1 MWQKS
6 NIVSYRHFR
15 TGRRGLLVG
24 GLQLAFCGL
33 LSWRMHHLQVEKAE
47 SFRLVADENS
57 INLRLIPNQRGEIYD
72 RNGIK
77 LAGNDAS
84 FSVTMVAEKAGDD
97 VDVILELL
105 SALINLSTEDIE
117 RSKVELERS
126 PKFLPVTIADR
137 LERED
142 IEKISENAHML
153 PGINRAIAF
162 SRTYPLGEIFA
173 HVVGYVG
180 PVSSRDLE
188 VRKDPDPLLKIP
200 RFQIGKVGIERELE
214 TALRGKAGIK
224 KVEVNALGRE
234 MREIDRTEGSKGAN
248 LKLTLDTNLQA
259 YVRARLGKESAS
271 VVVMDC
277 KNGEILAICSSPA
290 YDPNKFVRGISFDD
304 YGTLRD
310 DNRRPL
316 ASKTVQ
322 DAYPPGSTFKMVT
335 ILAAL
340 EAGIINHREKIKC
353 NGYVEV
359 SNRKFHCWKR
369 DGHGSVDLV
378 KSLRE
383 SCDVYYYELAQQVG
397 IEKIAEVARIL
408 GLGQSFDI
416 QMSAVTSGIVPD
428 KLWKL
433 NARSREWVV
442 GDTVNTSIGQ
452 GYVLSSPLQL
462 AVMIAR
468 IATGNEISPKLIKS
482 INGVE
487 ADKEPHQLNVNK
499 NNLNLIRKALFEV
512 TNDKRGTAYDSRVLD
527 KNSQIIGKS
536 GTSQVRNI
544 SAVERTLGVL
554 ENKDLPWEQRDHAL
568 FVNYAPYDDPKIAVS
583 VVVEHGGSG
592 STVAAPI
599 ARDITL
605 QAIYGGTPPITAY
618 PIEDRAKIYNQQ
630 LELKKLMPKATKS
643 SKVQA

>member
-1 MWQKS
+1 MWHKS

-15 TGRRGLLVG
+15 TGRRGLLIG
-24 GLQLAFCGL
+24 GLQLGFCGL
-33 LSWRMHHLQVEKAE
+33 LAWRMHHLQIEKAE
-47 SFRLVADENS
+47 SFRLVADENR
-57 INLRLIPNQRGEIYD
+57 INLRLVPNQRGEIYD
-72 RNGIK
+72 RNGVK
-77 LAGNDAS
+77 LAGNEAS
-84 FSVTMVAEKAGDD
+84 YSVTMVAEDAGDI
-97 VDVILELL
+97 DVIFERL
-105 SALINLSTEDIE
+105 SKLINLSPEDVE
-117 RSKVELERS
+117 RSKAELERS
-126 PKFLPVTIADR
+126 AKFLPVTITDR

-142 IEKISENAHML
+142 IEKIHSNAPML
-153 PGINRAIAF
+153 PGINPEIAF

-188 VRKDPDPLLKIP
+188 IREDPDPLLKIP
-200 RFQIGKVGIERELE
+200 RFQIGKVGVERELE
-214 TALRGKAGIK
+214 ATLRGKAGTK
-224 KVEVNALGRE
+224 KVEVNALGRV
-234 MREIDRTEGSKGAN
+234 MRELERKEGSKGAN

-259 YVRARLGKESAS
+259 YVRARLGTESAS
-271 VVVMDC
+271 AVVLDC
-277 KNGEILAICSSPA
+277 KTGEILAICSSPN

-304 YGTLRD
+304 YGALRD
-310 DNRRPL
+310 DNHRPL

-340 EAGIINHREKIKC
+340 EAGIINHREKIRC
-353 NGYVEV
+353 NGHIEV

-369 DGHGSVDLV
+369 DGHGNVDLV

-383 SCDVYYYELAQQVG
+383 SCDVYYYELAQKVG

-416 QMSAVTSGIVPD
+416 EMSAVTSGIVPD
-428 KLWKL
+428 KIWKQK
-433 NARSREWVV
+433 ARSREWVV
-442 GDTVNTSIGQ
+442 GDTVNSSIGQ
-452 GYVLSSPLQL
+452 GNVLSSPLQL

-468 IATGNEISPKLIKS
+468 IATGNEILPKLIKS
-482 INGVE
+482 VNGVE
-487 ADKEPHQLNVNK
+487 KAKIPDQINLNE

-512 TNDKRGTAYDSRVLD
+512 TNHKRGTAYHSRVLD
-527 KNSQIIGKS
+527 KKSQIIGKS

-544 SAVERTLGVL
+544 SAVERTQGVL
-554 ENKDLPWEQRDHAL
+554 DNKDLPWEQRDHAL

-583 VVVEHGGSG
+583 IVVEHGGSG

-605 QAIYGGTPPITAY
+605 QAIYQGTPPITAY
-618 PIEDRAKIYNQQ
+618 PVEDRARIYDQQ
-630 LELKKLMPKATKS
+630 RDLKKLMPKTTKS

>member
-1 MWQKS
+1 MWHKS

-15 TGRRGLLVG
+15 TGRRGLLIG
-24 GLQLAFCGL
+24 GLQLGFCGL
-33 LSWRMHHLQVEKAE
+33 LAWRMHHLQIENAE
-47 SFRLVADENS
+47 SFRLVADENR
-57 INLRLIPNQRGEIYD
+57 INLRLVPNQRGEIYD
-72 RNGIK
+72 RNGVK
-77 LAGNDAS
+77 LAGNEAS
-84 FSVTMVAEKAGDD
+84 YSVTMVAEDAGDI
-97 VDVILELL
+97 DVIFERL
-105 SALINLSTEDIE
+105 SKLINLSPEDVE
-117 RSKVELERS
+117 RSKAELERS
-126 PKFLPVTIADR
+126 AKFLPVTITDR

-142 IEKISENAHML
+142 IEKIHSNAPML
-153 PGINRAIAF
+153 PGINPEIAF

-188 VRKDPDPLLKIP
+188 IREDPDPLLKIP
-200 RFQIGKVGIERELE
+200 RFQIGKVGVERELE
-214 TALRGKAGIK
+214 ATLRGKAGTK
-224 KVEVNALGRE
+224 KVEVNALGRV
-234 MREIDRTEGSKGAN
+234 MRELERKEGSKGAN

-259 YVRARLGKESAS
+259 YVRARLGTESAS
-271 VVVMDC
+271 AVVLDC
-277 KNGEILAICSSPA
+277 KTGEILAICSSPS

-304 YGTLRD
+304 YGALRD
-310 DNRRPL
+310 DNHRPL

-340 EAGIINHREKIKC
+340 EAGIINHREKIRC
-353 NGYVEV
+353 NGHIEV

-369 DGHGSVDLV
+369 DGHGNVDLV

-383 SCDVYYYELAQQVG
+383 SCDVYYYELAQKVG

-416 QMSAVTSGIVPD
+416 EMSAVTSGIVPD
-428 KLWKL
+428 KIWKQK
-433 NARSREWVV
+433 ARSREWVV
-442 GDTVNTSIGQ
+442 GDTVNSSIGQ

-468 IATGNEISPKLIKS
+468 IATGNEILPKLIKS
-482 INGVE
+482 VNGVE
-487 ADKEPHQLNVNK
+487 KAKIPDQINLNE

-512 TNDKRGTAYDSRVLD
+512 TNHKRGTAYHSRVLD
-527 KNSQIIGKS
+527 KKSQIIGKS

-544 SAVERTLGVL
+544 SAVERTQGVL
-554 ENKDLPWEQRDHAL
+554 DNKDLPWEQRDHAL

-583 VVVEHGGSG
+583 IVVEHGGSG

-605 QAIYGGTPPITAY
+605 QAIYQGTPPITAY
-618 PIEDRAKIYNQQ
+618 PVEDRARIYDQQ
-630 LELKKLMPKATKS
+630 RDLKKLMPKTTKS

>member
-1 MWQKS
+1 MWHKS

-15 TGRRGLLVG
+15 TGRRGLLIG
-24 GLQLAFCGL
+24 GLQLGFCGL
-33 LSWRMHHLQVEKAE
+33 LAWRMHHLQIEKAE
-47 SFRLVADENS
+47 SFRLVADENR
-57 INLRLIPNQRGEIYD
+57 INLRLVPNQRGEIYD
-72 RNGIK
+72 RNGVK
-77 LAGNDAS
+77 LAGNEAS
-84 FSVTMVAEKAGDD
+84 YSVTMVAEDAGDI
-97 VDVILELL
+97 DVIFERL
-105 SALINLSTEDIE
+105 SKLINLSPEDVE
-117 RSKVELERS
+117 RSKAELERS
-126 PKFLPVTIADR
+126 AKFLPVTITDR

-142 IEKISENAHML
+142 IEKIHSNAPML
-153 PGINRAIAF
+153 PGINPEIAF

-188 VRKDPDPLLKIP
+188 IREDPDPLLKIP
-200 RFQIGKVGIERELE
+200 RFQIGKVGVERELE
-214 TALRGKAGIK
+214 ATLRGKAGTK
-224 KVEVNALGRE
+224 KVEVNALGRV
-234 MREIDRTEGSKGAN
+234 MRELERKEGSKGAN

-259 YVRARLGKESAS
+259 YVRARLGTESAS
-271 VVVMDC
+271 AVVLDC
-277 KNGEILAICSSPA
+277 KTGEILAICSSPT

-304 YGTLRD
+304 YGALRD
-310 DNRRPL
+310 DNHRPL

-340 EAGIINHREKIKC
+340 EAGIINHREKIRC
-353 NGYVEV
+353 NGHIEV

-369 DGHGSVDLV
+369 DGHGNVDLV

-383 SCDVYYYELAQQVG
+383 SCDVYYYELAQKVG

-416 QMSAVTSGIVPD
+416 EMSAVTSGIVPD
-428 KLWKL
+428 KIWKQK
-433 NARSREWVV
+433 ARSREWVV
-442 GDTVNTSIGQ
+442 GDTVNSSIGQ

-468 IATGNEISPKLIKS
+468 IATGNKILPKLIKS
-482 INGVE
+482 VNGVE
-487 ADKEPHQLNVNK
+487 KEKIPDQINLNE

-512 TNDKRGTAYDSRVLD
+512 TNHKRGTAYHSRVLD
-527 KNSQIIGKS
+527 KKSQIIGKS

-544 SAVERTLGVL
+544 SAVERTQGVL
-554 ENKDLPWEQRDHAL
+554 DNKDLPWEQRDHAL

-583 VVVEHGGSG
+583 IVVEHGGSG

-605 QAIYGGTPPITAY
+605 QAIYQGTPPITAY
-618 PIEDRAKIYNQQ
+618 PVEDRARIYDQQ
-630 LELKKLMPKATKS
+630 RDLKKLMPKTTKS

>member
-1 MWQKS
+1 MWHKS

-15 TGRRGLLVG
+15 TGRRGLLIG
-24 GLQLAFCGL
+24 GLQLGFCGL
-33 LSWRMHHLQVEKAE
+33 LAWRMHHLQIEKAE
-47 SFRLVADENS
+47 SFRLVADENR
-57 INLRLIPNQRGEIYD
+57 INLRLVPNQRGEIYD
-72 RNGIK
+72 RNGVK
-77 LAGNDAS
+77 LAGNEAS
-84 FSVTMVAEKAGDD
+84 YSVTMVAEDAGDI
-97 VDVILELL
+97 DVIFERL
-105 SALINLSTEDIE
+105 SKLINLSPEDVE
-117 RSKVELERS
+117 RSKAELERS
-126 PKFLPVTIADR
+126 AKFLPVTITDR

-142 IEKISENAHML
+142 IEKIHSNAPML
-153 PGINRAIAF
+153 PGINPEIAF

-188 VRKDPDPLLKIP
+188 IREDPDPLLKIP
-200 RFQIGKVGIERELE
+200 RFQIGKVGVERELE
-214 TALRGKAGIK
+214 ATLRGKAGTK
-224 KVEVNALGRE
+224 KVEVNALGRV
-234 MREIDRTEGSKGAN
+234 MRELERKEGSKGAN

-259 YVRARLGKESAS
+259 YVRARLGTESAS
-271 VVVMDC
+271 AVVLDC
-277 KNGEILAICSSPA
+277 KTGEILAICSSPT

-304 YGTLRD
+304 YGALRD
-310 DNRRPL
+310 DNHRPL

-340 EAGIINHREKIKC
+340 EAGIINHREKIRC
-353 NGYVEV
+353 NGHIEV

-369 DGHGSVDLV
+369 DGHGNVDLV

-383 SCDVYYYELAQQVG
+383 SCDVYYYELAQKVG

-416 QMSAVTSGIVPD
+416 EMSAVTSGIVPD
-428 KLWKL
+428 KIWKQK
-433 NARSREWVV
+433 ARSREWVV
-442 GDTVNTSIGQ
+442 GDTVNSSIGQ

-468 IATGNEISPKLIKS
+468 IATGNEILPKLIKS
-482 INGVE
+482 VNGVE
-487 ADKEPHQLNVNK
+487 KEKIPDQINLNE

-512 TNDKRGTAYDSRVLD
+512 SNHKRGTAYHSRVLD
-527 KNSQIIGKS
+527 KKSQIIGKS

-544 SAVERTLGVL
+544 SAVERTQGVL
-554 ENKDLPWEQRDHAL
+554 DNKDLPWEQRDHAL

-583 VVVEHGGSG
+583 IVVEHGGSG

-605 QAIYGGTPPITAY
+605 QAIYQGTPPITAY
-618 PIEDRAKIYNQQ
+618 PVEDRARIYDQQ
-630 LELKKLMPKATKS
+630 RDLKKLMPKTTKS

>member
-1 MWQKS
+1 MWHKS

-15 TGRRGLLVG
+15 TGRRGLLIG
-24 GLQLAFCGL
+24 GLQLGFCGL
-33 LSWRMHHLQVEKAE
+33 LAWRMHHLQIENAE
-47 SFRLVADENS
+47 SFRLVADENR
-57 INLRLIPNQRGEIYD
+57 INLRLVPNQRGEIYD
-72 RNGIK
+72 RNGVK
-77 LAGNDAS
+77 LAGNEAS
-84 FSVTMVAEKAGDD
+84 YSVTMVAEDAGDI
-97 VDVILELL
+97 DVIFERL
-105 SALINLSTEDIE
+105 SKLINLSPEDIE
-117 RSKVELERS
+117 RSKAELERS
-126 PKFLPVTIADR
+126 AKFLPVTITDR

-142 IEKISENAHML
+142 IEKIHSNAPML
-153 PGINRAIAF
+153 PGINPEIAF

-188 VRKDPDPLLKIP
+188 IREDPDPLLKIP
-200 RFQIGKVGIERELE
+200 RFQIGKVGVERELE
-214 TALRGKAGIK
+214 ATLRGKAGTK
-224 KVEVNALGRE
+224 KVEVNALGRV
-234 MREIDRTEGSKGAN
+234 MRELERKEGSKGAN

-259 YVRARLGKESAS
+259 YVRARLGTESAS
-271 VVVMDC
+271 AVVLDC
-277 KNGEILAICSSPA
+277 KTGEILAICSSPS

-304 YGTLRD
+304 YGALRD
-310 DNRRPL
+310 DNHRPL

-340 EAGIINHREKIKC
+340 EAGIINHREKIRC
-353 NGYVEV
+353 NGHIEV

-369 DGHGSVDLV
+369 DGHGNVDLV

-383 SCDVYYYELAQQVG
+383 SCDVYYYELAQKVG

-416 QMSAVTSGIVPD
+416 EMSAVTSGIVPD
-428 KLWKL
+428 KIWKQK
-433 NARSREWVV
+433 ARSREWVV
-442 GDTVNTSIGQ
+442 GDTVNSSIGQ

-468 IATGNEISPKLIKS
+468 IATGNEILPKLIKS
-482 INGVE
+482 VNGVE
-487 ADKEPHQLNVNK
+487 KAKIPDQINLNE

-512 TNDKRGTAYDSRVLD
+512 TNHKRGTAYHSRVLD
-527 KNSQIIGKS
+527 KKSQIIGKS

-544 SAVERTLGVL
+544 SAVERTQGVL
-554 ENKDLPWEQRDHAL
+554 DNKDLPWEQRDHAL

-583 VVVEHGGSG
+583 IVVEHGGSG

-605 QAIYGGTPPITAY
+605 QAIYQGTPPITAY
-618 PIEDRAKIYNQQ
+618 PVEDRARIYDQQ
-630 LELKKLMPKATKS
+630 RDLKKLMPKTTKS

>member
-1 MWQKS
+1 MWHKS

-15 TGRRGLLVG
+15 TGRRGLLIG
-24 GLQLAFCGL
+24 GLQLGFCGL
-33 LSWRMHHLQVEKAE
+33 LAWRMHHLQIEKAE
-47 SFRLVADENS
+47 SFRLVADENR
-57 INLRLIPNQRGEIYD
+57 INLRLVPNQRGEIYD
-72 RNGIK
+72 RNGVK
-77 LAGNDAS
+77 LAGNEAS
-84 FSVTMVAEKAGDD
+84 YSVTVVAEDAGDL
-97 VDVILELL
+97 DVIFERL
-105 SALINLSTEDIE
+105 SKLINLSNEDIE
-117 RSKVELERS
+117 RSKAELERS
-126 PKFLPVTIADR
+126 AKFLPVTITDR

-142 IEKISENAHML
+142 IEKIHSNAPLL
-153 PGINRAIAF
+153 PGINPDIAF
-162 SRTYPLGEIFA
+162 SRIYPLGEIFA

-188 VRKDPDPLLKIP
+188 IREDPDPLLKIP
-200 RFQIGKVGIERELE
+200 RFQIGKVGVERELE
-214 TALRGKAGIK
+214 ATLRGKAGTK
-224 KVEVNALGRE
+224 KVEVNALGRV
-234 MREIDRTEGSKGAN
+234 MRELERKEGSKGAN

-259 YVRARLGKESAS
+259 YVRARLGTESAS
-271 VVVMDC
+271 VVVLDC
-277 KNGEILAICSSPA
+277 KTGEILAICSSPA

-304 YGTLRD
+304 YGALRD
-310 DNRRPL
+310 DNHRPL

-340 EAGIINHREKIKC
+340 EAGIINHREKIRC
-353 NGYVEV
+353 NGHIEV

-369 DGHGSVDLV
+369 DGHGNVDLV

-383 SCDVYYYELAQQVG
+383 SCDVYYYELAQKVG

-408 GLGQSFDI
+408 GLGQAFDI
-416 QMSAVTSGIVPD
+416 EMSAVTSGIVPD
-428 KLWKL
+428 KIWKQK
-433 NARSREWVV
+433 ARSREWVV
-442 GDTVNTSIGQ
+442 GDTVNSSIGQ

-468 IATGNEISPKLIKS
+468 IASGNEILPKLIKS
-482 INGVE
+482 VNGVE
-487 ADKEPHQLNVNK
+487 KEKIPDPLNLNE

-512 TNDKRGTAYDSRVLD
+512 TNHKRGTAYDSRVLD
-527 KNSQIIGKS
+527 KKSQIIGKS

-544 SAVERTLGVL
+544 SEVERTQGVL
-554 ENKDLPWEQRDHAL
+554 DNKDLPWEQRDHAL

-583 VVVEHGGSG
+583 IVVEHGGSG

-605 QAIYGGTPPITAY
+605 QAIYQGTPPITAY
-618 PIEDRAKIYNQQ
+618 PIEDRARIYDQQ
-630 LELKKLMPKATKS
+630 RDLKKLMPKTTKS

>member
-1 MWQKS
+1 MWHKS

-15 TGRRGLLVG
+15 TGRRGLLIG
-24 GLQLAFCGL
+24 GLQLGFCGL
-33 LSWRMHHLQVEKAE
+33 LAWRMHHLQIEKAE
-47 SFRLVADENS
+47 SFRLVADENR
-57 INLRLIPNQRGEIYD
+57 INLRLVPNQRGEIYD
-72 RNGIK
+72 RNGVK
-77 LAGNDAS
+77 LAGNEAS
-84 FSVTMVAEKAGDD
+84 YSVTMVAEDAGDI
-97 VDVILELL
+97 DVIFERL
-105 SALINLSTEDIE
+105 SKLINLSPEDVE
-117 RSKVELERS
+117 RSKAELERS
-126 PKFLPVTIADR
+126 AKFLPVTITDR

-142 IEKISENAHML
+142 IEKIHSNAPML
-153 PGINRAIAF
+153 PGINPEIAF

-188 VRKDPDPLLKIP
+188 IREDPDPLLKIP
-200 RFQIGKVGIERELE
+200 RFQIGKVGVERELE
-214 TALRGKAGIK
+214 ATLRGKAGTK
-224 KVEVNALGRE
+224 KVEVNALGRV
-234 MREIDRTEGSKGAN
+234 MRELERKEGSKGAN

-259 YVRARLGKESAS
+259 YVRARLGTESAS
-271 VVVMDC
+271 AVVLDC
-277 KNGEILAICSSPA
+277 KTGEILAICSSPT

-304 YGTLRD
+304 YGALRD
-310 DNRRPL
+310 DNHRPL

-340 EAGIINHREKIKC
+340 EAGIINHREKIRC
-353 NGYVEV
+353 NGHIEV

-369 DGHGSVDLV
+369 DGHGNVDLV

-383 SCDVYYYELAQQVG
+383 SCDVYYYELAQKVG

-416 QMSAVTSGIVPD
+416 EMSAVTSGIVPD
-428 KLWKL
+428 KIWKQK
-433 NARSREWVV
+433 ARSREWVV
-442 GDTVNTSIGQ
+442 GDTVNSSIGQ

-468 IATGNEISPKLIKS
+468 IATGNEILPKLIKS
-482 INGVE
+482 VNGVE
-487 ADKEPHQLNVNK
+487 KEKIPDQINLNE

-512 TNDKRGTAYDSRVLD
+512 TNHKRGTAYHSRVLD
-527 KNSQIIGKS
+527 KKSQIIGKS
-536 GTSQVRNI
+536 GTSQVSNI
-544 SAVERTLGVL
+544 SAVERTQGVL
-554 ENKDLPWEQRDHAL
+554 DNKDLPWEQRDHAL

-583 VVVEHGGSG
+583 IVVEHGGSG

-605 QAIYGGTPPITAY
+605 QAIYQGTPPITAY
-618 PIEDRAKIYNQQ
+618 PVEDGARIYDQQ
-630 LELKKLMPKATKS
+630 RNLKKLMPKTTKS

>member
-1 MWQKS
+1 MWHKS

-15 TGRRGLLVG
+15 TGRRGLLIG
-24 GLQLAFCGL
+24 GLQLGFCGL
-33 LSWRMHHLQVEKAE
+33 LAWRMHHLQIEKAE
-47 SFRLVADENS
+47 DFRLVADENR
-57 INLRLIPNQRGEIYD
+57 INLRLVPNQRGEIYD
-72 RNGIK
+72 RNGVK
-77 LAGNDAS
+77 LAGNEAS
-84 FSVTMVAEKAGDD
+84 YSVTMVAEDAGDI
-97 VDVILELL
+97 DVIFERL
-105 SALINLSTEDIE
+105 SKLINLSPEDIE
-117 RSKVELERS
+117 RSKAELERS
-126 PKFLPVTIADR
+126 AKFLPVTITDR

-142 IEKISENAHML
+142 IEKIHSNAPML
-153 PGINRAIAF
+153 PGINPEIAF

-188 VRKDPDPLLKIP
+188 IREDPDPLLKIP
-200 RFQIGKVGIERELE
+200 RFQIGKVGVERELE
-214 TALRGKAGIK
+214 ATLRGKAGTK
-224 KVEVNALGRE
+224 KVEVNALGRV
-234 MREIDRTEGSKGAN
+234 MRELERKEGSKGAN

-259 YVRARLGKESAS
+259 YVRARLGTESAS
-271 VVVMDC
+271 AVVLDC
-277 KNGEILAICSSPA
+277 KTGEILAICSSPT

-304 YGTLRD
+304 YGALRD
-310 DNRRPL
+310 DNHRPL

-340 EAGIINHREKIKC
+340 EAGIINHREKIRC
-353 NGYVEV
+353 NGHIEV

-369 DGHGSVDLV
+369 DGHGNVDLV

-383 SCDVYYYELAQQVG
+383 SCDVYYYELAQKVG

-416 QMSAVTSGIVPD
+416 EMSAVTSGIVPD
-428 KLWKL
+428 KIWKQK
-433 NARSREWVV
+433 ARSREWVV
-442 GDTVNTSIGQ
+442 GDTVNSSIGQ

-468 IATGNEISPKLIKS
+468 IATGNEILPKLIKS
-482 INGVE
+482 VNGVE
-487 ADKEPHQLNVNK
+487 KAKIPDQINLNE

-512 TNDKRGTAYDSRVLD
+512 TNHKRGTAYHSRVLD
-527 KNSQIIGKS
+527 KKSQIIGKS

-544 SAVERTLGVL
+544 SAVERTQGVL
-554 ENKDLPWEQRDHAL
+554 DNKDLPWEQRDHAL

-583 VVVEHGGSG
+583 IVVEHGGSG

-605 QAIYGGTPPITAY
+605 QAIYQGTPPITAY
-618 PIEDRAKIYNQQ
+618 PVEDRARIYDQQ
-630 LELKKLMPKATKS
+630 RDLKKLMPKTTKS

>member
-1 MWQKS
+1 MWHKS

-15 TGRRGLLVG
+15 TGRRGLLIG
-24 GLQLAFCGL
+24 GLQLGFCGL
-33 LSWRMHHLQVEKAE
+33 LAWRMHHLQIEKAE
-47 SFRLVADENS
+47 SFRLVADENR
-57 INLRLIPNQRGEIYD
+57 INLRLVPNQRGEIYD
-72 RNGIK
+72 RNGVK
-77 LAGNDAS
+77 LAGNEAS
-84 FSVTMVAEKAGDD
+84 YSVTMVAEDAGDI
-97 VDVILELL
+97 DVIFERL
-105 SALINLSTEDIE
+105 SKLINLSPEDVE
-117 RSKVELERS
+117 RSKAELERS
-126 PKFLPVTIADR
+126 AKFLPVTITDR

-142 IEKISENAHML
+142 IEKIHSNAPML
-153 PGINRAIAF
+153 PGINPEIAF

-188 VRKDPDPLLKIP
+188 IREDPDPLLKIP
-200 RFQIGKVGIERELE
+200 RFQIGKVGVERELE
-214 TALRGKAGIK
+214 AMLRGKAGTK
-224 KVEVNALGRE
+224 KVEVNALGRV
-234 MREIDRTEGSKGAN
+234 MRELERKEGSKGAN

-259 YVRARLGKESAS
+259 YVRARLGTESAS
-271 VVVMDC
+271 AVVLDC
-277 KNGEILAICSSPA
+277 KTGEILAICSSPT

-304 YGTLRD
+304 YGALRD
-310 DNRRPL
+310 DNHRPL

-340 EAGIINHREKIKC
+340 EAGIINHREKIRC
-353 NGYVEV
+353 NGHIEV

-369 DGHGSVDLV
+369 DGHGNVDLV

-383 SCDVYYYELAQQVG
+383 SCDVYYYELAQKVG

-416 QMSAVTSGIVPD
+416 EMSAVTSGIVPD
-428 KLWKL
+428 KIWKQK
-433 NARSREWVV
+433 ARSREWVV
-442 GDTVNTSIGQ
+442 GDTVNSSIGQ

-468 IATGNEISPKLIKS
+468 IATGNEILPKLIKS
-482 INGVE
+482 VNGVE
-487 ADKEPHQLNVNK
+487 KEKIPDQINLNE

-512 TNDKRGTAYDSRVLD
+512 TNHKRGTAYHSRVLD
-527 KNSQIIGKS
+527 KKSQIIGKS

-544 SAVERTLGVL
+544 SAVERTQGVL
-554 ENKDLPWEQRDHAL
+554 DNKDLPWEQRDHAL

-583 VVVEHGGSG
+583 IVVEHGGSG

-605 QAIYGGTPPITAY
+605 QAIYQGTPPITAY
-618 PIEDRAKIYNQQ
+618 PVEDRARIYDQQ
-630 LELKKLMPKATKS
+630 RDLKKLMPKTTKS

>member
-1 MWQKS
+1 MWHKS

-15 TGRRGLLVG
+15 TGRRGLLIG
-24 GLQLAFCGL
+24 GLQLGFCGL
-33 LSWRMHHLQVEKAE
+33 LAWRMHHLQIEKAE
-47 SFRLVADENS
+47 SFRLVADENR
-57 INLRLIPNQRGEIYD
+57 INLRLVPNQRGEIYD
-72 RNGIK
+72 RNGVK
-77 LAGNDAS
+77 LAGNEAS
-84 FSVTMVAEKAGDD
+84 YSVTMVAEDAGDI
-97 VDVILELL
+97 DVIFERL
-105 SALINLSTEDIE
+105 SKLINLSPEDVE
-117 RSKVELERS
+117 RSKAELERS
-126 PKFLPVTIADR
+126 AKFLPVTITDR

-142 IEKISENAHML
+142 IEKIHSNAPML
-153 PGINRAIAF
+153 PGINPEIAF

-188 VRKDPDPLLKIP
+188 IREDPDPLLKIP
-200 RFQIGKVGIERELE
+200 RFQIGKVGVERELE
-214 TALRGKAGIK
+214 ATLRGKAGTK
-224 KVEVNALGRE
+224 KVEVNALGRV
-234 MREIDRTEGSKGAN
+234 MRELERKEGSKGAN

-259 YVRARLGKESAS
+259 YVRARLGTESAS
-271 VVVMDC
+271 AVVLDC
-277 KNGEILAICSSPA
+277 KTGEILAICSSPT

-304 YGTLRD
+304 YGALRD
-310 DNRRPL
+310 DNHRPL

-340 EAGIINHREKIKC
+340 EAGIINHREKIRC
-353 NGYVEV
+353 NGHIEV

-369 DGHGSVDLV
+369 DGHGNVDLV

-383 SCDVYYYELAQQVG
+383 SCDVYYYELAQKVG

-408 GLGQSFDI
+408 GLGQAFDI
-416 QMSAVTSGIVPD
+416 EMSAVTSGIVPD
-428 KLWKL
+428 KIWKQK
-433 NARSREWVV
+433 ARSREWVV
-442 GDTVNTSIGQ
+442 GDTVNSSIGQ

-468 IATGNEISPKLIKS
+468 IATGNEILPKLIKS
-482 INGVE
+482 VNGVE
-487 ADKEPHQLNVNK
+487 KEKIPDQINLNE

-512 TNDKRGTAYDSRVLD
+512 TNHKRGTAYHSRVLD
-527 KNSQIIGKS
+527 KKSQIIGKS

-544 SAVERTLGVL
+544 SAVERTQGVL
-554 ENKDLPWEQRDHAL
+554 DNKDLPWEQRDHAL

-583 VVVEHGGSG
+583 IVVEHGGSG

-605 QAIYGGTPPITAY
+605 QAIYQGTPPITAY
-618 PIEDRAKIYNQQ
+618 PVEDRARIYDQQ
-630 LELKKLMPKATKS
+630 RDLKKLMPKTTKS

>member
-1 MWQKS
+1 MWHKS

-15 TGRRGLLVG
+15 TGRRGLLIG
-24 GLQLAFCGL
+24 GLQLGFCGL
-33 LSWRMHHLQVEKAE
+33 LAWRMHHLQIENAE
-47 SFRLVADENS
+47 SYRLVADENR
-57 INLRLIPNQRGEIYD
+57 INLRLVPNQRGEIYD
-72 RNGIK
+72 RNGVK
-77 LAGNDAS
+77 LAGNEAS
-84 FSVTMVAEKAGDD
+84 YSVTMVAEDAGDI
-97 VDVILELL
+97 DVIFERL
-105 SALINLSTEDIE
+105 SKLINLSPEDVE
-117 RSKVELERS
+117 RSKAELERS
-126 PKFLPVTIADR
+126 AKFLPVTITDR

-142 IEKISENAHML
+142 IEKIHSNAPML
-153 PGINRAIAF
+153 PGINPEIAF

-188 VRKDPDPLLKIP
+188 IREDPDPLLKIP
-200 RFQIGKVGIERELE
+200 RFQIGKVGVERELE
-214 TALRGKAGIK
+214 ATLRGKAGTK
-224 KVEVNALGRE
+224 KVEVNALGRV
-234 MREIDRTEGSKGAN
+234 MRELERKEGSKGAN

-259 YVRARLGKESAS
+259 YVRARLGTESAS
-271 VVVMDC
+271 AVVLDC
-277 KNGEILAICSSPA
+277 KTGEILAICSSPT

-304 YGTLRD
+304 YGALRD
-310 DNRRPL
+310 DNHRPL

-340 EAGIINHREKIKC
+340 EAGIINHREKIRC
-353 NGYVEV
+353 NGHIEV

-369 DGHGSVDLV
+369 DGHGNVDLV

-383 SCDVYYYELAQQVG
+383 SCDVYYYELAQKVG

-416 QMSAVTSGIVPD
+416 EMSAVTSGIVPD
-428 KLWKL
+428 KIWKQK
-433 NARSREWVV
+433 ARSREWVV
-442 GDTVNTSIGQ
+442 GDTVNSSIGQ

-468 IATGNEISPKLIKS
+468 IATGNEILPKLIKS
-482 INGVE
+482 VNGVE
-487 ADKEPHQLNVNK
+487 KAKIPDQINLNE

-512 TNDKRGTAYDSRVLD
+512 TNHKRGTAYHSRVLD
-527 KNSQIIGKS
+527 KKSQIIGKS

-544 SAVERTLGVL
+544 SAVERTQGVL
-554 ENKDLPWEQRDHAL
+554 DNKDLPWEQRDHAL

-583 VVVEHGGSG
+583 IVVEHGGSG

-605 QAIYGGTPPITAY
+605 QAIYQGTPPITAY
-618 PIEDRAKIYNQQ
+618 PVEDRARIYDQQ
-630 LELKKLMPKATKS
+630 RDLKKLMPKTTKS

>member
-1 MWQKS
+1 MWHKS

-15 TGRRGLLVG
+15 TGRRGLLIG
-24 GLQLAFCGL
+24 GLQLGFCGL
-33 LSWRMHHLQVEKAE
+33 LAWRMHHLQIEKAE
-47 SFRLVADENS
+47 SFRLVADENR
-57 INLRLIPNQRGEIYD
+57 INLRLVPNQRGEIYD
-72 RNGIK
+72 RNGVK
-77 LAGNDAS
+77 LAGNEAS
-84 FSVTMVAEKAGDD
+84 YSVTMVAEDAGDI
-97 VDVILELL
+97 DVIFERL
-105 SALINLSTEDIE
+105 SKLINLSPEDIE
-117 RSKVELERS
+117 RSKAELERS
-126 PKFLPVTIADR
+126 AKFLPVTITDR

-142 IEKISENAHML
+142 IEKIHANAPML
-153 PGINRAIAF
+153 PGINPEIAF

-188 VRKDPDPLLKIP
+188 IREDPDPLLKIP
-200 RFQIGKVGIERELE
+200 RFQIGKVGVERELE
-214 TALRGKAGIK
+214 ATLRGKAGTK
-224 KVEVNALGRE
+224 KVEVNALGRV
-234 MREIDRTEGSKGAN
+234 MRELERKEGSKGAN

-259 YVRARLGKESAS
+259 YVRARLGTESAS
-271 VVVMDC
+271 AVVLDC
-277 KNGEILAICSSPA
+277 KTGEILAICSSPS

-304 YGTLRD
+304 YGALRD
-310 DNRRPL
+310 DNHRPL

-340 EAGIINHREKIKC
+340 EAGIINHREKIRC
-353 NGYVEV
+353 NGHIEV

-369 DGHGSVDLV
+369 DGHGNVDLV

-383 SCDVYYYELAQQVG
+383 SCDVYYYELAQKVG

-408 GLGQSFDI
+408 GLGQAFDI
-416 QMSAVTSGIVPD
+416 EMSAVTSGIVPD
-428 KLWKL
+428 KIWKQK
-433 NARSREWVV
+433 ARSREWVV
-442 GDTVNTSIGQ
+442 GDTVNSSIGQ

-468 IATGNEISPKLIKS
+468 IATGNEILPKLIKS
-482 INGVE
+482 VNGVE
-487 ADKEPHQLNVNK
+487 KAKIPDQINLNE

-512 TNDKRGTAYDSRVLD
+512 TNHKRGTAYHSRVLD
-527 KNSQIIGKS
+527 KKSQIIGKS

-544 SAVERTLGVL
+544 SAVERTQGVL
-554 ENKDLPWEQRDHAL
+554 DNKDLPWEQRDHAL

-583 VVVEHGGSG
+583 IVVEHGGSG
-592 STVAAPI
+592 STIAAPI

-605 QAIYGGTPPITAY
+605 QAIYQGTPPITSY
-618 PIEDRAKIYNQQ
+618 PVEDRARIYDQQ
-630 LELKKLMPKATKS
+630 RDLKKLMPKTTKS

>member
-1 MWQKS
+1 
-6 NIVSYRHFR
+6 
-15 TGRRGLLVG
+15 
-24 GLQLAFCGL
+24 
-33 LSWRMHHLQVEKAE
+33 
-47 SFRLVADENS
+47 
-57 INLRLIPNQRGEIYD
+57 
-72 RNGIK
+72 
-77 LAGNDAS
+77 
-84 FSVTMVAEKAGDD
+84 MVAEDAGDID
-97 VDVILELL
+97 LILERL
-105 SALINLSTEDIE
+105 SKLINLSPEDIE
-117 RSKVELERS
+117 RSKAELEQS
-126 PKFLPVTIADR
+126 AKFLPVTILDR
-137 LERED
+137 LERDD
-142 IEKISENAHML
+142 IEKIAFNAPML
-153 PGINRAIAF
+153 PGINPEIAF

-180 PVSSRDLE
+180 PVSTSDLE
-188 VRKDPDPLLKIP
+188 IRKDPDPLLRIP

-214 TALRGKAGIK
+214 ITLRGKAGTK
-224 KVEVNALGRE
+224 KVEVNALGRV
-234 MREIDRTEGSKGAN
+234 MREIERKEGSKGAN

-259 YVRARLGKESAS
+259 YVRARLGNESAS

-277 KNGEILAICSSPA
+277 NSGEILAICSSPA
-290 YDPNKFVRGISFDD
+290 YDPNKFVRGISFND

-310 DNRRPL
+310 DNHRPL

-340 EAGIINHREKIKC
+340 EAGIINHRDKIRC
-353 NGYVEV
+353 NGHVEV
-359 SNRKFHCWKR
+359 SKRKFHCWKR
-369 DGHGSVDLV
+369 DGHGNVDLV

-416 QMSAVTSGIVPD
+416 EMSAVTSGIVPD

-433 NARSREWVV
+433 SARSREWVV
-442 GDTVNTSIGQ
+442 GDTVNSSIGQ

-468 IATGNEISPKLIKS
+468 IATGNEILPRLIES

-487 ADKEPHQLNVNK
+487 ADKETRKLNLNK

-512 TNDKRGTAYDSRVLD
+512 TNDKRGTAYHSRVLD
-527 KNSQIIGKS
+527 KKSQIIGKS

-605 QAIYGGTPPITAY
+605 QAIYQGTPPITAY
-618 PIEDRAKIYNQQ
+618 PVEDRAKIYNQQ
-630 LELKKLMPKATKS
+630 RDLKKLMPKTTKS

>member
-1 MWQKS
+1 MWHKS

-15 TGRRGLLVG
+15 TGRRGLLIG
-24 GLQLAFCGL
+24 GLQLGFCGL
-33 LSWRMHHLQVEKAE
+33 LAWRMHHLQIEKAE
-47 SFRLVADENS
+47 SFRLVADENR
-57 INLRLIPNQRGEIYD
+57 INLRLVPNQRGEIYD
-72 RNGIK
+72 RNGVK
-77 LAGNDAS
+77 LAGNEAS
-84 FSVTMVAEKAGDD
+84 YSVTMVAEDAGDI
-97 VDVILELL
+97 DVIFERL
-105 SALINLSTEDIE
+105 SKLINLSPEDIE
-117 RSKVELERS
+117 RSKTELERS
-126 PKFLPVTIADR
+126 AKFLPVTITDR

-142 IEKISENAHML
+142 IEKIHSNAPML
-153 PGINRAIAF
+153 PGINPEIAF

-188 VRKDPDPLLKIP
+188 IREDPDPLLKIP
-200 RFQIGKVGIERELE
+200 RFQIGKVGVERELE
-214 TALRGKAGIK
+214 ATLRGKAGTK
-224 KVEVNALGRE
+224 KVEVNALGRV
-234 MREIDRTEGSKGAN
+234 MRELERKEGSKGAN

-259 YVRARLGKESAS
+259 YVRARLGTESAS
-271 VVVMDC
+271 AVVLDC
-277 KNGEILAICSSPA
+277 KTGEILAICSSPT

-304 YGTLRD
+304 YGALRD
-310 DNRRPL
+310 DNHRPL

-340 EAGIINHREKIKC
+340 EAGIINHREKIRC
-353 NGYVEV
+353 NGHIEV

-369 DGHGSVDLV
+369 DGHGNVDLV

-383 SCDVYYYELAQQVG
+383 SCDVYYYELAQKVG

-416 QMSAVTSGIVPD
+416 EMSAVTSGIVPD
-428 KLWKL
+428 KIWKQK
-433 NARSREWVV
+433 ARSREWVV
-442 GDTVNTSIGQ
+442 GDTVNSSIGQ

-468 IATGNEISPKLIKS
+468 IATGNEILPKLIKS
-482 INGVE
+482 VNGVE
-487 ADKEPHQLNVNK
+487 KAKMPDQINLNE

-512 TNDKRGTAYDSRVLD
+512 TNHKRGTAYHSRVLD
-527 KNSQIIGKS
+527 KKSQIIGKS

-544 SAVERTLGVL
+544 SAVERTQGVL
-554 ENKDLPWEQRDHAL
+554 DNKDLPWEQRDHAL

-583 VVVEHGGSG
+583 IVVEHGGSG

-605 QAIYGGTPPITAY
+605 QAIYQGTPPITAY
-618 PIEDRAKIYNQQ
+618 PVEDRARIYDQQ
-630 LELKKLMPKATKS
+630 RDLKKLMPKTTKS

>member
-1 MWQKS
+1 MWHKS

-15 TGRRGLLVG
+15 TGRRGLLIG
-24 GLQLAFCGL
+24 GLQLGFCGL
-33 LSWRMHHLQVEKAE
+33 LAWRMHHLQIEKAE
-47 SFRLVADENS
+47 SFRLVADENR
-57 INLRLIPNQRGEIYD
+57 INLRLVPNQRGEIYD
-72 RNGIK
+72 RNGVK
-77 LAGNDAS
+77 LAGNEAS
-84 FSVTMVAEKAGDD
+84 YSVTMVAEDAGDI
-97 VDVILELL
+97 DVIFERL
-105 SALINLSTEDIE
+105 SKLINLSPEDVE
-117 RSKVELERS
+117 RSKAELERS
-126 PKFLPVTIADR
+126 AKFLPVTITDR

-142 IEKISENAHML
+142 IEKIHSNAPML
-153 PGINRAIAF
+153 PGINPEIAF

-188 VRKDPDPLLKIP
+188 IREDPDPLLKIP
-200 RFQIGKVGIERELE
+200 RFQIGKVGVERELE
-214 TALRGKAGIK
+214 ATLRGKAGTK
-224 KVEVNALGRE
+224 KVEVNALGRV
-234 MREIDRTEGSKGAN
+234 MRELERKEGSKGAN

-259 YVRARLGKESAS
+259 YVRARLGTESAS
-271 VVVMDC
+271 AVVLDC
-277 KNGEILAICSSPA
+277 KTGEILAICSSPT

-304 YGTLRD
+304 YGALRD
-310 DNRRPL
+310 DNHRPL

-340 EAGIINHREKIKC
+340 EAGIINHREKIRC
-353 NGYVEV
+353 NGHIEV

-369 DGHGSVDLV
+369 DGHGNVDLV

-383 SCDVYYYELAQQVG
+383 SCDVYYYELAQKVG

-416 QMSAVTSGIVPD
+416 EMSAVTSGIVPD
-428 KLWKL
+428 KIWKQK
-433 NARSREWVV
+433 ARSREWVV
-442 GDTVNTSIGQ
+442 GDTVNSSIGQ

-468 IATGNEISPKLIKS
+468 IATGNEILPKLIKS
-482 INGVE
+482 VNGVE
-487 ADKEPHQLNVNK
+487 KAKIPDQINLNE

-512 TNDKRGTAYDSRVLD
+512 TNHKRGTAYHSRVLD
-527 KNSQIIGKS
+527 EKSQIIGKS

-544 SAVERTLGVL
+544 SAVERTQGVL
-554 ENKDLPWEQRDHAL
+554 DNKDLPWEQRDHAL

-583 VVVEHGGSG
+583 IVVEHGGSG

-605 QAIYGGTPPITAY
+605 QAIYQGTPPITAY
-618 PIEDRAKIYNQQ
+618 PVEDRARIYDQQ
-630 LELKKLMPKATKS
+630 RDLKKLMPKTTKS

>member
-1 MWQKS
+1 MWHKS

-15 TGRRGLLVG
+15 TGRRGLLIG
-24 GLQLAFCGL
+24 GLQLGFCGL
-33 LSWRMHHLQVEKAE
+33 LAWRMHHLQIENAE
-47 SFRLVADENS
+47 SFRLVADENR
-57 INLRLIPNQRGEIYD
+57 INLRLVPNQRGEIYD
-72 RNGIK
+72 RNGVK
-77 LAGNDAS
+77 LAGNEAS
-84 FSVTMVAEKAGDD
+84 YSVTMVAEDAGDI
-97 VDVILELL
+97 DVIFERL
-105 SALINLSTEDIE
+105 SKLINLSPEDIE
-117 RSKVELERS
+117 RSKAELERS
-126 PKFLPVTIADR
+126 AKFLPVTITDR

-142 IEKISENAHML
+142 IEKIHSNAPML
-153 PGINRAIAF
+153 PGINPEIAF

-188 VRKDPDPLLKIP
+188 IREDPDPLLKIP
-200 RFQIGKVGIERELE
+200 RFQIGKVGVERELE
-214 TALRGKAGIK
+214 ATLRGKAGTK
-224 KVEVNALGRE
+224 KVEVNALGRV
-234 MREIDRTEGSKGAN
+234 MRELERKEGSKGAN

-259 YVRARLGKESAS
+259 YVRARLGTESAS
-271 VVVMDC
+271 AVVLDC
-277 KNGEILAICSSPA
+277 KTGEILAICSSPS

-304 YGTLRD
+304 YGALRD
-310 DNRRPL
+310 DNHRPL

-340 EAGIINHREKIKC
+340 EAGIINHREKIRC
-353 NGYVEV
+353 NGHIEV

-369 DGHGSVDLV
+369 DGHGNVDLV

-383 SCDVYYYELAQQVG
+383 SCDVYYYELAQKVG

-416 QMSAVTSGIVPD
+416 EMSAVTSGIVPD
-428 KLWKL
+428 KIWKQK
-433 NARSREWVV
+433 ARSREWVV
-442 GDTVNTSIGQ
+442 GDTVNSSIGQ

-468 IATGNEISPKLIKS
+468 IATGNEILPKLIKS
-482 INGVE
+482 VNGVE
-487 ADKEPHQLNVNK
+487 KEKIPDQINLNE

-512 TNDKRGTAYDSRVLD
+512 TNHKRGTAYHSRVLD
-527 KNSQIIGKS
+527 KKSQIIGKS

-544 SAVERTLGVL
+544 SAVERTQGVL
-554 ENKDLPWEQRDHAL
+554 DNKDLPWEQRDHAL
-568 FVNYAPYDDPKIAVS
+568 FVNYAPYEDPKIAVS
-583 VVVEHGGSG
+583 IVVEHGGSG

-605 QAIYGGTPPITAY
+605 QAIYQGTPPITAY
-618 PIEDRAKIYNQQ
+618 PVEDRARIYDQQ
-630 LELKKLMPKATKS
+630 RDLKKLMPKTTKS

>member
-105 SALINLSTEDIE
+105 SALINLSAEDIE

-142 IEKISENAHML
+142 IEKISDNAHML

-214 TALRGKAGIK
+214 TTLRGKAGIK

>member
-1 MWQKS
+1 MWHKS

-15 TGRRGLLVG
+15 TGRRGLLIG
-24 GLQLAFCGL
+24 GLQLGFCGL
-33 LSWRMHHLQVEKAE
+33 LAWRMHHLQIEKAE
-47 SFRLVADENS
+47 NFRLVADENR
-57 INLRLIPNQRGEIYD
+57 INLRLVPNQRGEIYD
-72 RNGIK
+72 RNGVK
-77 LAGNDAS
+77 LAGNEAS
-84 FSVTMVAEKAGDD
+84 YSVTVVAEDAGDL
-97 VDVILELL
+97 DVIFERL
-105 SALINLSTEDIE
+105 SKLINLSNEDIE
-117 RSKVELERS
+117 RSKAELERS
-126 PKFLPVTIADR
+126 AKFLPVTITDR

-142 IEKISENAHML
+142 IEKIHSNAPLL
-153 PGINRAIAF
+153 PGINPDIAF
-162 SRTYPLGEIFA
+162 SRIYPLGEIFA

-188 VRKDPDPLLKIP
+188 IREDPDPLLKIP
-200 RFQIGKVGIERELE
+200 RFQIGKVGVERELE
-214 TALRGKAGIK
+214 ATLRGNAGTK
-224 KVEVNALGRE
+224 KVEVNALGRV
-234 MREIDRTEGSKGAN
+234 MRELERKEGSKGAN

-259 YVRARLGKESAS
+259 YVRARLGTESAS
-271 VVVMDC
+271 VVVLDC
-277 KNGEILAICSSPA
+277 KTGEILAICSSPA

-304 YGTLRD
+304 YGKLRD
-310 DNRRPL
+310 DNHRPL

-340 EAGIINHREKIKC
+340 EAGIINHREKIRC
-353 NGYVEV
+353 NGHIEV

-369 DGHGSVDLV
+369 DGHGNVDLV

-383 SCDVYYYELAQQVG
+383 SCDVYYYELAQKVG

-408 GLGQSFDI
+408 GLGQAFDI
-416 QMSAVTSGIVPD
+416 EMSAVTSGIVPD
-428 KLWKL
+428 KIWKQK
-433 NARSREWVV
+433 ARSREWVV
-442 GDTVNTSIGQ
+442 GDTVNSSIGQ

-468 IATGNEISPKLIKS
+468 IASGNEILPKLIKS
-482 INGVE
+482 VNGVE
-487 ADKEPHQLNVNK
+487 KEKIPDPLNLNE

-512 TNDKRGTAYDSRVLD
+512 TNHKRGTAYDSRVLD
-527 KNSQIIGKS
+527 KKSQIIGKS

-544 SAVERTLGVL
+544 SEVERTQGVL
-554 ENKDLPWEQRDHAL
+554 DNKDLPWEQRDHAL

-605 QAIYGGTPPITAY
+605 QAIYQGTPPITAY
-618 PIEDRAKIYNQQ
+618 PIEDRARIYDQQ
-630 LELKKLMPKATKS
+630 RDLKKLMPKTTKS